1 MSENQLERLRRIMEI
16 QSAED
21 HKWWDEQGIID
32 ENKSIKEQINKE
44 LGNES

>member
-1 MSENQLERLRRIMEI
+1 MEI

-32 ENKSIKEQINKE
+32 ENKSIKEKINKVV
-44 LGNES
+44 GDES

>member
-32 ENKSIKEQINKE
+32 ENKSIKEKINKE
-44 LGNES
+44 LGTES

>member
-1 MSENQLERLRRIMEI
+1 MEI

-32 ENKSIKEQINKE
+32 ENKSIKEKINKE

>member
-32 ENKSIKEQINKE
+32 ENKSIKEKINKE
-44 LGNES
+44 LGIES